1 MQKLFLAAAM
11 AAGLAAPAFAQPAT
25 TNQTVYDPFSS
36 ASVEVPNDP
45 PSPVAPTAAAADQEV
60 QGSLNSDLGAEQSFE
75 AGLGKP
81 HDWTVSNPNNFNTPG
96 G

>member
-1 MQKLFLAAAM
+1 MHKLLLAAAM
-11 AAGLAAPAFAQPAT
+11 SAGLVAPAFAQSAAT
-25 TNQTVYDPFSS
+25 DQTVYDPFST
-36 ASVEVPNDP
+36 ASVPVPNDP

-60 QGSLNSDLGAEQSFE
+60 PGSLNSDLGAEQSYE
-75 AGLGKP
+75 AGLGRP